1 MAEGET
7 SGCVETDTMVIG
19 EDDEG
24 NKTINKYAVI
34 QEVGRGAYGKVKLVV
49 DTVTEAFYA
58 IKIMN
63 KKLLAKTRK
72 GFDSDKTR
80 LDDLYYEIA
89 VMKQFRHP
97 NIVTLHEVINDPA
110 CNKVYLIMDYVSNG
124 PIWSIGLPPLPTQQ
138 LKTSIVGMCKGLDYI
153 HQNNVL
159 HRDIKFDNLLVDE
172 TGTPRWCDFGVS
184 STRDNDGDGKD
195 DIVLD
200 TEGTPAFLTPEQL
213 ENLPIPGR
221 MTDMW
226 ALGVTIFAMGI
237 GRLPF
242 EGRDLS
248 QLSEQI
254 STCEPAYPTDV
265 EPLLK
270 DLLMGLLHKD
280 LEKRI
285 GYSNGVRD
293 VLKHA
298 FLADVEGVDSLP
310 DISPVSVSEAHIR
323 TAVQT
328 GHNIKLKLSETVN
341 AAMQV
346 QHAKIKLLN
355 RKRERGRRASKQLT
369 VGDVRPT
376 LLSPFDDNMKPSPNF
391 KPAMSPLDPPGLSF
405 GSRMPTE
412 AAPLDPTADTT
423 STSAPLQNVGAPK
436 LDPAV
441 YLRDKRVPQ
450 LVDKVCVCFPERVS
464 CSIIV
469 SSCISF

>member
-1 MAEGET
+1 
-7 SGCVETDTMVIG
+7 MVIG

-80 LDDLYYEIA
+80 LDDL
-89 VMKQFRHP
+89 
-97 NIVTLHEVINDPA
+97 
-110 CNKVYLIMDYVSNG
+110 
-124 PIWSIGLPPLPTQQ
+124 
-138 LKTSIVGMCKGLDYI
+138 
-153 HQNNVL
+153 
-159 HRDIKFDNLLVDE
+159 
-172 TGTPRWCDFGVS
+172 
-184 STRDNDGDGKD
+184 DNDGDGKD

-285 GYSNGVRD
+285 
-293 VLKHA
+293 
-298 FLADVEGVDSLP
+298 
-310 DISPVSVSEAHIR
+310 
-323 TAVQT
+323 
-328 GHNIKLKLSETVN
+328 
-341 AAMQV
+341 
-346 QHAKIKLLN
+346 
-355 RKRERGRRASKQLT
+355 
-369 VGDVRPT
+369 
-376 LLSPFDDNMKPSPNF
+376 
-391 KPAMSPLDPPGLSF
+391 
-405 GSRMPTE
+405 
-412 AAPLDPTADTT
+412 
-423 STSAPLQNVGAPK
+423 
-436 LDPAV
+436 
-441 YLRDKRVPQ
+441 
-450 LVDKVCVCFPERVS
+450 
-464 CSIIV
+464 
-469 SSCISF
+469 